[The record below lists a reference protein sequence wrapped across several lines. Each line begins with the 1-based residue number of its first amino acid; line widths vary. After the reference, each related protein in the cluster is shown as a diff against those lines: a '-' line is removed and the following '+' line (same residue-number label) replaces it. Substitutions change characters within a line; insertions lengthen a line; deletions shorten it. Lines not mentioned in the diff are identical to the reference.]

1 MADLASPDFQR
12 AFAAISY
19 MVGRREAE
27 LLQPFHAPHDEA
39 RAFAR
44 RLAHPERERR
54 AEFLARELA
63 RLAASLEARVIK

>member
-1 MADLASPDFQR
+1 MADPANPDFQR
-12 AFAAISY
+12 AFAAMSF

-27 LLQPFHAPHDEA
+27 LLGPLSAPHEDA

-54 AEFLARELA
+54 AEVLARELA
-63 RLAASLEARVIK
+63 RLTASLEYRMIK